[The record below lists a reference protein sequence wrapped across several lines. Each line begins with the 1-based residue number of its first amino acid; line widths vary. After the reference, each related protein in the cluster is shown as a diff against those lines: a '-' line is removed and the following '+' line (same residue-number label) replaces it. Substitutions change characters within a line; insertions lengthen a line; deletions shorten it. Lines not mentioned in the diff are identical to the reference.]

1 MRPQARPSGSGPS
14 LPDALRAGLRR
25 VHGFYGERLGRL
37 ILLLNMA
44 GLLVL
49 VTGALVLNEFRQ
61 GLIDNRKESLMAQA
75 ETMGEIIA
83 VAATAG
89 DPEPYLEPQYAVLV
103 LGRFIPA
110 EQRARLFDAHGQVIT
125 DSYTVSETVD
135 VRALPPVDQA
145 GQDLKTSRRAKRR
158 REQARTALAEEVEQ
172 ALTGE
177 KVATVRYNEKGE
189 KVVSVSVPLRRVKA
203 TLGVLTIEAGDVD
216 KIVAAQRWAML
227 PFILVALGVS
237 LFSSLL
243 LYWLVSR
250 PIHRLSDAADAVRM
264 QKART
269 VSLPDL
275 EARPDEIGILARS
288 LQSMTEALQKRMD
301 DIDRFAADVS
311 HEIKNPLTSIRSA
324 LETLNLVKDD
334 EAKARL
340 MRVIQQ
346 DVRRADRL
354 ITDISNASRLDAELA
369 RDVPKA
375 FDVGALLEDIVS
387 LYQHMPDGAGVSLSR
402 SEARNQ
408 IQTQAVRVLGREGP
422 LGQVFRNVIDN
433 ARSFSPEGGTVRV
446 TIGLSDSDPERALR
460 ITIDDDG
467 PGIPAEN
474 LETIF
479 QRFYTSRPKGTDF
492 GRNSGLGLS
501 ISRQIIEAQGGRI
514 WAENRIGEKGEVTG
528 ARFTI
533 ALPSVYQ

>member
-1 MRPQARPSGSGPS
+1 MRPAGFRPS
-14 LPDALRAGLRR
+14 LPNALRF
-25 VHGFYGERLGRL
+25 GFFRARLGRL
-37 ILLLNMA
+37 ILLLNLA

-49 VTGALVLNEFRQ
+49 VSGALVLNEFRQ

-103 LGRFIPA
+103 LGRFIPN

-125 DSYTVSETVD
+125 DSYSVSETVD
-135 VRALPPVDQA
+135 IHALPPIDQTA
-145 GQDLKTSRRAKRR
+145 PGQ
-158 REQARTALAEEVEQ
+158 QAQTAATQKLQKAQKALSDEVRQALA
-172 ALTGE
+172 GE
-177 KVATVRYNEKGE
+177 KVATVRYNEKGQ

-203 TLGVLTIEAGDVD
+203 ILGVLTIEAGDVD
-216 KIVAAQRWAML
+216 KIVAAQRWAMV
-227 PFILVALGVS
+227 PFILVALSVS
-237 LFSSLL
+237 VFSSLL
-243 LYWLVSR
+243 LHWLVSR
-250 PIHRLSDAADAVRM
+250 PMHRLSGAADAVRM

-269 VSLPDL
+269 FSLPDL
-275 EARPDEIGILARS
+275 EARRDEIGILARS

-324 LETLNLVKDD
+324 LETLSLVKDD
-334 EAKARL
+334 TAKARL
-340 MRVIQQ
+340 MSVIQQ

-369 RDVPKA
+369 RDVPKPV
-375 FDVGALLEDIVS
+375 DVGALLEDIAS
-387 LYQHMPDGAGVSLSR
+387 LYQHMPEGVAVTLNRTLSAA
-402 SEARNQ
+402 SSK
-408 IQTQAVRVLGREGP
+408 VMGREGP

-433 ARSFSPEGGTVRV
+433 ARSFSPEGGAVRV
-446 TIGLSDSDPERALR
+446 LVAHSDADPARPLC
-460 ITIDDDG
+460 ITIEDDG
-467 PGIPAEN
+467 PGIPPEN

-514 WAENRIGEKGEVTG
+514 WAENRSDENGGVTG

-533 ALPSVYQ
+533 ALPNVYQ

>member
-1 MRPQARPSGSGPS
+1 MQTSETPQRRIP
-14 LPDALRAGLRR
+14 LPPFTRIGFFRA
-25 VHGFYGERLGRL
+25 RLGRL
-37 ILLLNMA
+37 ILLLNLA

-49 VTGALVLNEFRQ
+49 VIGALVLNEFRQ

-83 VAATAG
+83 YVATAG
-89 DPEPYLEPQYAVLV
+89 DPEPYLSAQDAVQPLA
-103 LGRFIPA
+103 RFIPP
-110 EQRARLFDAHGQVIT
+110 EQRARLFDGNGQVLT
-125 DSYTVSETVD
+125 DSYTVSELID
-135 VRALPPVDQA
+135 VRALPPVNESRPTPEMRQA
-145 GQDLKTSRRAKRR
+145 AGRKQEAA
-158 REQARTALAEEVEQ
+158 REALETEVRL

-177 KVATVRYNEKGE
+177 RVASVRYNERGE
-189 KVVSVSVPLRRVKA
+189 KVVSVSVPIRRVKA
-203 TLGVLTIEAGDVD
+203 ILGVLTLEAGDVD
-216 KIVAAQRWAML
+216 AIVAAQRWAML

-243 LYWLVSR
+243 LHWLVSR

-269 VSLPDL
+269 FSLPDL
-275 EARPDEIGILARS
+275 ESRSDEVGILARS

-301 DIDRFAADVS
+301 EIDRFAADVS

-324 LETLNLVKDD
+324 LETLNLVKD
-334 EAKARL
+334 EAAKARL
-340 MRVIQQ
+340 MAVIQQ

-369 RDVPKA
+369 RDVPRPV
-375 FDVGALLEDIVS
+375 DVGALLDDIVS
-387 LYQHMPDGAGVSLSR
+387 LYQHMPDGVAVSLSR
-402 SEARNQ
+402 NVTPAASK
-408 IQTQAVRVLGREGP
+408 VMGREGP
-422 LGQVFRNVIDN
+422 LGQVFRNIIDN

-446 TIGLSDSDPERALR
+446 TVAHSDADPARPLQIVVE
-460 ITIDDDG
+460 DDG

-501 ISRQIIEAQGGRI
+501 ISRQIIEAQGGRV
-514 WAENRIGEKGEVTG
+514 WAENRTDADGAVAG

-533 ALPSVYQ
+533 ALPNVYQ

>member
-1 MRPQARPSGSGPS
+1 MRPSARPSSGQKPP
-14 LPDALRAGLRR
+14 LPIILRAFLRR
-25 VHGFYGERLGRL
+25 GRGFYGARLGRL
-37 ILLLNMA
+37 ILLLNLA

-49 VTGALVLNEFRQ
+49 VIGSLVLNEFRQ

-103 LGRFIPA
+103 LGRFIPG

-125 DSYTVSETVD
+125 DSYSVSETVD
-135 VRALPPVDQA
+135 VRALPPIDA
-145 GQDLKTSRRAKRR
+145 AAPDS
-158 REQARTALAEEVEQ
+158 QARSAATRKLEKARAALADEVQQ
-172 ALTGE
+172 ALKGE

-203 TLGVLTIEAGDVD
+203 ILGVLTIEAGDVD

-243 LYWLVSR
+243 LHWLVSR

-275 EARPDEIGILARS
+275 EARRDEIGILARS

-334 EAKARL
+334 TAKARL
-340 MRVIQQ
+340 MTVIQQ

-369 RDVPKA
+369 RDVPRPV
-375 FDVGALLEDIVS
+375 DVGALLEDIAS
-387 LYQHMPDGAGVSLSR
+387 LYQHMPNGAAVSLS
-402 SEARNQ
+402 STVAQAEAK
-408 IQTQAVRVLGREGP
+408 VMGREGP

-433 ARSFSPEGGTVRV
+433 ARSFSPEGGEVRIKV
-446 TIGLSDSDPERALR
+446 AYAGSDPGRPLL

-467 PGIPAEN
+467 PGIPPEN

-514 WAENRIGEKGEVTG
+514 WAENRNGDADEITG

>member
-1 MRPQARPSGSGPS
+1 MSGTETPQRRLLPPFARIGFF
-14 LPDALRAGLRR
+14 RA
-25 VHGFYGERLGRL
+25 RLGRL
-37 ILLLNMA
+37 ILLLNLA

-49 VTGALVLNEFRQ
+49 ITGALVLNEFRQ

-83 VAATAG
+83 EVATAG

-110 EQRARLFDAHGQVIT
+110 EQRARLFDAKGHVLT
-125 DSYTVSETVD
+125 DSYSVSEQID
-135 VRALPPVDQA
+135 VRSLPPVEDTLP
-145 GQDLKTSRRAKRR
+145 DTERRKARNLRQEKA
-158 REQARTALAEEVEQ
+158 REALDAEVKQ
-172 ALTGE
+172 ALSGE
-177 KVATVRYNEKGE
+177 PVASVRYNEKGE
-189 KVVSVSVPLRRVKA
+189 KVVSVSVPLKRVKA
-203 TLGVLTIEAGDVD
+203 ILGVLTIEAGDVD
-216 KIVAAQRWAML
+216 TIVAAQRWAML

-243 LYWLVSR
+243 LHWLVSR

-269 VSLPDL
+269 FSLPDL
-275 EARPDEIGILARS
+275 ESRHDEVGILARS

-324 LETLNLVKDD
+324 LETLSLVKD
-334 EAKARL
+334 EAAKARL
-340 MRVIQQ
+340 MAVIQQ

-369 RDVPKA
+369 RDVPKPV
-375 FDVGALLEDIVS
+375 DVGALLEDIVS
-387 LYQHMPDGAGVSLSR
+387 LYQHMPEGAAVSLERKLTPAASK
-402 SEARNQ
+402 
-408 IQTQAVRVLGREGP
+408 VMGREGP

-446 TIGLSDSDPERALR
+446 CVAYSDADPKRPVHIVIE
-460 ITIDDDG
+460 DDG

-514 WAENRIGEKGEVTG
+514 WAANRLNGDNTIAG

-533 ALPSVYQ
+533 TLPNVYQ